1 MGGGGAHC
9 QTTGMPDH
17 RNAREGELEDSR
29 REGRH
34 TLVSRVKTNA
44 LTERR
49 DTLDTSSQAGPG
61 AHQVEGKELI
71 KDGLIG

>member
-1 MGGGGAHC
+1 MGGGAHC

-17 RNAREGELEDSR
+17 RNSREGELEDSR

-44 LTERR
+44 LTEGRN
-49 DTLDTSSQAGPG
+49 TLDTSSRAGPG
-61 AHQVEGKELI
+61 AHQREGKELI
-71 KDGLIG
+71 KVGLIG